1 MLPYVKINFE
11 NGALGRIAP
20 SPDGLF
26 GFIAQAAPVTDGLTI
41 GVIYTLTSFA
51 QAIAVLKITTVN
63 NLALY
68 LDLESFYNEAGEGT
82 ELKFMGV
89 ANTTTMTAMLTDAG
103 GIYAKKLIAEGGG
116 IRALFVNVM
125 NSGGVD
131 PTKGMANDVS
141 TARPAAQTL
150 ANWAA
155 QTLKS
160 PIFVAIAG
168 YGITTAYD
176 ISDWADL
183 HIETNN
189 RVCVFVGSIDPE
201 TQCTMGLLAGRLA
214 RIPVQRNI
222 GRVRDGAIVPGYAY
236 VGTAPAADNG
246 VNIEGIHNLG
256 YITLRK
262 HVGRA
267 GYFFTDDPLATLPT
281 DDYNGIAARRVID
294 KAYRIAY
301 NTLIDEL
308 LNEITVNSS
317 GQVSVSYAKSLES
330 KVENAVVGSMTSNGE
345 LGNDPGDQND
355 TGVQC
360 IVDPEQN
367 VVTTGKL
374 IIGLRVKP
382 HGYAK
387 YIEVN
392 LGFETITQ

>member
-1 MLPYVKINFE
+1 M
-11 NGALGRIAP
+11 
-20 SPDGLF
+20 
-26 GFIAQAAPVTDGLTI
+26 
-41 GVIYTLTSFA
+41 
-51 QAIAVLKITTVN
+51 
-63 NLALY
+63 
-68 LDLESFYNEAGEGT
+68 
-82 ELKFMGV
+82 
-89 ANTTTMTAMLTDAG
+89 
-103 GIYAKKLIAEGGG
+103 
-116 IRALFVNVM
+116 
-125 NSGGVD
+125 
-131 PTKGMANDVS
+131 
-141 TARPAAQTL
+141 
-150 ANWAA
+150 W
-155 QTLKS
+155 
-160 PIFVAIAG
+160 
-168 YGITTAYD
+168 
-176 ISDWADL
+176 
-183 HIETNN
+183 
-189 RVCVFVGSIDPE
+189 
-201 TQCTMGLLAGRLA
+201 
-214 RIPVQRNI
+214 
-222 GRVRDGAIVPGYAY
+222 
-236 VGTAPAADNG
+236 
-246 VNIEGIHNLG
+246 
-256 YITLRK
+256 
-262 HVGRA
+262 A